1 MSHTNTHSRDG
12 SMPFKCACGYAR
24 RMKKGRKE
32 RIKKEG
38 RTIKKRNE

>member
-24 RMKKGRKE
+24 GKERKE
-32 RIKKEG
+32 IMKKEG
-38 RTIKKRNE
+38 RTNKKGMNK